1 MCLYIW
7 ARSTRLAHL
16 TALTTIG
23 FVFMWEISGICL
35 RHSLRESIKRR
46 HLNCCSSERLKAI
59 RPWPA
64 HNRQSGQGQLCYL
77 TGARGKD
84 LLKKARWEWV
94 RFDSVKKAGVKAKS
108 HVRLTGKFR
117 WKPYSTTHLYFLPCN
132 PKILQA
138 VPKTLLTDMK
148 LVNRPYYSYRF
159 FKNNFHN
166 KAKEVCIKTRTTT
179 SSHSL
184 EDYGTKSTTVKWSF
198 ASKRKKKCKKKR
210 KRQTKGKRRDCCVT
224 RFCILRIPEL

>member
-1 MCLYIW
+1 MTGLHERCSCQQTFVREVRWVTSQKSLCETEEPVLSNYLNCTRCLKLSMCLFIW

-46 HLNCCSSERLKAI
+46 HLHCCSSERLKAI

-77 TGARGKD
+77 TCARGKD

-132 PKILQA
+132 PKIL
-138 VPKTLLTDMK
+138 
-148 LVNRPYYSYRF
+148 
-159 FKNNFHN
+159 
-166 KAKEVCIKTRTTT
+166 
-179 SSHSL
+179 
-184 EDYGTKSTTVKWSF
+184 
-198 ASKRKKKCKKKR
+198 
-210 KRQTKGKRRDCCVT
+210 
-224 RFCILRIPEL
+224 